1 MKEMLAHPDSQGTQ
15 AHLAN
20 PEAPDSLARKDR
32 PAHPDSPAMMAHPVN
47 LAHPANLEVLARRE
61 FARNIA
67 LSTEAFSS
75 RMEPDG
81 AKYKLDKRAADFLL
95 IFLCPFL
102 RLASFHQEVIKVSI
116 AIE

>member
-1 MKEMLAHPDSQGTQ
+1 MLAHPDSQGTQ

-32 PAHPDSPAMMAHPVN
+32 PAHQDSPATTVPLDSPDS
-47 LAHPANLEVLARRE
+47 LASPEVLARRE

-67 LSTEAFSS
+67 RSTEASSS

-81 AKYKLDKRAADFLL
+81 VRKTYYKRAADFFLL
-95 IFLCPFL
+95 IFLCPFSTFGFIPPRSHKSVKL
-102 RLASFHQEVIKVSI
+102 P
-116 AIE
+116 